1 MRHATDLGLAVP
13 RCYSTTRGLAE
24 AWPAIDAVRL
34 RHWQSKLIVKQD
46 RLIVKLV
53 KQNADTHW
61 FDLFKTKGIG
71 GD

>member
-1 MRHATDLGLAVP
+1 VL
-13 RCYSTTRGLAE
+13 RCYSTKRSLAE
-24 AWPAIDAVRL
+24 AWPAIDAVRSA
-34 RHWQSKLIVKQD
+34 RQSKLIVKQD

>member
-1 MRHATDLGLAVP
+1 MRSVSA
-13 RCYSTTRGLAE
+13 R
-24 AWPAIDAVRL
+24 
-34 RHWQSKLIVKQD
+34 QSKLIVKQD